1 MNTKNFGRHLENP
14 KVNEESFE
22 NREKMSTHREWDWQP
37 KIKISKYTNHKTDLI
52 GAIIFAIILVLLL
65 TFMPKSSYSS
75 EKPIK
80 DEITDWYENTTIS
93 IANEIISLGNFVVN
107 VPDKI
112 GTGLSNFWQ
121 ETKTYQIESWSKTR
135 EENPQIFDTVNK
147 IKEYFVPT
155 VESKKE

>member
-1 MNTKNFGRHLENP
+1 MNTKRFGRHLENP

-37 KIKISKYTNHKTDLI
+37 KIKISKYTNYKTDLI

-80 DEITDWYENTTIS
+80 DEITEWYENTTIS
-93 IANEIISLGNFVVN
+93 IANEITSLGNFVVN

>member
-22 NREKMSTHREWDWQP
+22 NKEKMSTHREWDWQP
-37 KIKISKYTNHKTDLI
+37 KIKMSKYTNYKTDLI

-80 DEITDWYENTTIS
+80 DEVTEWYENTSIT
-93 IANEIISLGNFVVN
+93 IANEITSLGNFVISAPN
-107 VPDKI
+107 NI
-112 GTGLSNFWQ
+112 GTGLLNYW
-121 ETKTYQIESWSKTR
+121 EEVKVYQTESWAKTK
-135 EENPQIFDTVNK
+135 EENPQIFDTINK
-147 IKEYFVPT
+147 IKEYFVPS
-155 VESKKE
+155 VETKKE